1 MVWRKCTIELHISA
15 ADSTLI
21 LHYYFS
27 NLSWIFCNVSF
38 FSGCHHKKNFSW
50 FYVDKSCKQQVYYSK
65 YYSLHGNYIHVDNY

>member
-1 MVWRKCTIELHISA
+1 MLM
-15 ADSTLI
+15 
-21 LHYYFS
+21 
-27 NLSWIFCNVSF
+27 